1 MIGWRCSHVLAKKKE
16 KKIEESIQFSYNTLP
31 YWNLKSIDFLSVAG
45 FAFGLFFVYGDYPA
59 HRQRSKNG
67 LEFVV

>member
-1 MIGWRCSHVLAKKKE
+1 MKVS
-16 KKIEESIQFSYNTLP
+16 SSYNTLP

-45 FAFGLFFVYGDYPA
+45 FAFGLFFLYGDYPA

-67 LEFVV
+67 LKFVV

>member
-1 MIGWRCSHVLAKKKE
+1 MYWLKRE
-16 KKIEESIQFSYNTLP
+16 KKMKVSSSYNTLP

-45 FAFGLFFVYGDYPA
+45 FAFDLFILYGDYPA

-67 LEFVV
+67 LKFVV